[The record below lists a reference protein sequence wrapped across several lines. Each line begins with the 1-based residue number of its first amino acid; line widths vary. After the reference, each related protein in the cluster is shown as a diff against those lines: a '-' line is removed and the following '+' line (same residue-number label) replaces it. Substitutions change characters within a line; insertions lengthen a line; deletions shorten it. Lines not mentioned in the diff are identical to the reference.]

1 MRKRKNS
8 NGAKLQKA
16 LVQYLLTQS
25 NHPDPEQQA
34 VSRELLRA
42 KYNLSNSSLSEH
54 ISAINKSYYRDFTL
68 KSQKGKVRLIRN
80 VSSLSEV
87 ENTLQYEE
95 ITDKTILQCLIMY
108 QLKQNKTI
116 GYNKKT
122 LKKNIADQ
130 LNPLKEDDSDDD
142 DLYNLDSSPKMSKDS
157 LEIPDSATTGTA
169 VFSNNALD
177 EALISLRKEELI
189 EATKDP
195 VDGNTLYYSLSN
207 AYTIYEKE
215 YSNLSENLNDLHLN
229 SIARIWKPLESV
241 LQNFKLLSDSDSTD
255 TLKDIYVIG
264 RKTIFDPTQ
273 IEKYN
278 KLLKLPFKEK
288 VLKLKYKS
296 GKKVKEYDFKTGLIY
311 FSTETGQFY
320 LVGKCGKQELSL
332 RLSDVTLPDQASSQ
346 SNDVY
351 MSSHYKNVFEE
362 IFQSE
367 FEGRRHHVKVRFDKL
382 KNTEDKLHSLVS
394 VRHETA
400 SYQSSKDGNS
410 YIYEDT
416 IRGLNSFARY
426 LRAYGR
432 AAIVSEPE
440 PLILLMCRS
449 AIRTIQKYEKEWNQ
463 Q

>member
-16 LVQYLLTQS
+16 LVQYLLSQS
-25 NHPDPEQQA
+25 KHPDTEQQA
-34 VSRELLRA
+34 VSRELLCA
-42 KYNLSNSSLSEH
+42 KYNIANSSLSEY
-54 ISAINKSYYRDFTL
+54 ITAINKSYYRDFTL

-122 LKKNIADQ
+122 LKKNIA
-130 LNPLKEDDSDDD
+130 
-142 DLYNLDSSPKMSKDS
+142 
-157 LEIPDSATTGTA
+157 ATIGAA

-177 EALISLRKEELI
+177 EALRSLREEELI

-215 YSNLSENLNDLHLN
+215 YSKLSKNLNDLQLN
-229 SIARIWKPLESV
+229 SIARVWKPLESV

-264 RKTIFDPTQ
+264 RKTIFDPIQ

-288 VLKLKYKS
+288 VLKLRYKT
-296 GKKVKEYDFKTGLIY
+296 GEKVKEYDFKTGLLY

-320 LVGKCGKQELSL
+320 LVGQCGKQELSL

-382 KNTEDKLHSLVS
+382 KNTEDKLASLVS

-440 PLILLMCRS
+440 PLIRLMCRS
-449 AIRTIQKYEKEWNQ
+449 AIRTIQNYEKEWNQ